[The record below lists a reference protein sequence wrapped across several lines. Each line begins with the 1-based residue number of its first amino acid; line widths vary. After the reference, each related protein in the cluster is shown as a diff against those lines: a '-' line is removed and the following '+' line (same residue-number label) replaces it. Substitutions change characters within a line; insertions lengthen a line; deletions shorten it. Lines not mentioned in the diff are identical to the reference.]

1 MPHRHYAPAMGHT
14 VLATPLGDVALH
26 RLGTPAT
33 GTPRTPV
40 LLLHANPG
48 DSRDYGAVAA
58 GLAAERE
65 VFALDWPGYGRST
78 AAAPHSVTPDGLADV
93 AERALDAIARGGAP
107 RVYVVGNSVGGWA
120 AVQLAERRPAQVAG
134 LVLVDPAGFTRLTPV
149 TRWFCR
155 AVMGRPSSAGRL
167 IAPLA
172 RAYLGRL
179 RTSSARTTYG
189 RARGVRADADR
200 LAVHCALWRAFAAPG
215 FGLSGVLPGIVPP
228 VLLLWGRRDPLLPVL
243 TDGRR
248 ARRSLPPGAAYATLP
263 TAHEPYNER
272 PDLFLASVRPFL
284 TE

>member
-1 MPHRHYAPAMGHT
+1 MGHT

-33 GTPRTPV
+33 GAPRTPV

-78 AAAPHSVTPDGLADV
+78 ATAPASVTPEALADI
-93 AERALDAIARGGAP
+93 AERALEAIARSGAP
-107 RVYVVGNSVGGWA
+107 RAYVIGNSVGGWV
-120 AVQLAERRPAQVAG
+120 AVRLAERRPARIAG
-134 LVLVDPAGFTRLTPV
+134 IVLVDPAGFTRHTPV

-155 AVMGRPSSAGRL
+155 AVMGRPSRARRL
-167 IAPLA
+167 LAPLA

-179 RTSSARTTYG
+179 RTTSARATYD
-189 RARGVRADADR
+189 RARRVPADATR

-215 FGLSGVLPGIVPP
+215 FALTDALPGIVPP
-228 VLLLWGRRDPLLPVL
+228 VLLLWGRRDPLLPVP

-248 ARRSLPPGAAYATLP
+248 ARRSLPPGAVYATLP
-263 TAHEPYNER
+263 AAHEAYNER
-272 PDLFLASVRPFL
+272 PDLFLARVRPFL